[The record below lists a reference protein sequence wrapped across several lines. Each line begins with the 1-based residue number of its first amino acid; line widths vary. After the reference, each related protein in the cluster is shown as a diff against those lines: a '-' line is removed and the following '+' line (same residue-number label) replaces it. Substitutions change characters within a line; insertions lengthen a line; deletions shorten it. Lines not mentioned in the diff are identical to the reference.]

1 MKRSSYTH
9 SVAAALLSLVVL
21 ALGGCKLGRGPQP
34 GDLAP
39 DFVAPRL
46 DGSVQKLSNY
56 RGSVVLLNLWATWCP
71 PCIAEMPVLNRL
83 AEKYGPRGVVVL
95 GVAGDDDPEAVRRFV
110 DQRGVKFE
118 VLLDPGGA
126 VGTQY
131 GITGYPETFLV
142 DREGRLREKFIG
154 PLPAVGDEPA
164 PEITGALEALIGERE
179 RLAAGP

>member
-1 MKRSSYTH
+1 MSLKR
-9 SVAAALLSLVVL
+9 AAVTVSLCVLVPGIALFG
-21 ALGGCKLGRGPQP
+21 AAGCKVSRGPQP

-46 DGSVQKLSNY
+46 DGGVQTLSNF

-71 PCIAEMPVLNRL
+71 PCIAEMPVHNRL

-95 GVAGDDDPEAVRRFV
+95 GVAGDDDPQAVRRFV
-110 DQRGVKFE
+110 EEREVKFDI
-118 VLLDPGGA
+118 LLDPGGA

-154 PLPAVGDEPA
+154 PRPAIGDEPA
-164 PEITGALEALIGERE
+164 PEITGALEALIGE
-179 RLAAGP
+179 